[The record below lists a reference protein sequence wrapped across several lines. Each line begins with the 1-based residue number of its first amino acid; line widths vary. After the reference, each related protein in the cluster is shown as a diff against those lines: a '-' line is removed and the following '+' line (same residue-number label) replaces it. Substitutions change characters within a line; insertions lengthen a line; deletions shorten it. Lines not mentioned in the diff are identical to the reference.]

1 MSMDISRLAIEV
13 TSTGIKEA
21 STLLQGRNGAGGLVG
36 AADKAEKKIRGLT
49 DSLAKLT
56 NVNSSATFSAMNT
69 ALGNMSTTMQAV
81 VTQAKALGDAM
92 EKMGKGQKTF
102 TIEVENTTSALGRK
116 GRVSQVAL
124 NTIKAM
130 TTAAIAYANVS
141 LAQSIV
147 KDSDAWLMLK
157 ARLTNAT
164 GSVHN
169 GTLALENMYKVSQD
183 LRVPVEANARLFARM
198 APAMQKMGKT
208 GEETTKVVEGI
219 ATALQLNGASG
230 GEAASVML
238 QLSQSFGSGVLN
250 GAEFNAV
257 AENGSKIMQAL
268 EKHLGKNTKELKK
281 MGSEGKLSVLDMN
294 EAILKALPTWRE
306 EFAKLPVTIEGA
318 MQRVKNAWMK
328 AIGEMSENTGFAKE
342 LSRAIKIV
350 EDAVPAIAEGIGRA
364 FITIVNAI
372 DKATPVVTSLWSI
385 LGKLWDIL
393 PSLTNALILMGAAM
407 LKNVVPAVITSVI
420 QFGYWVVSVG
430 AATLAA
436 RAFSAAVTFMGGPVG
451 LAVTGLGLLVMNWD
465 KIAGAADNAA
475 TVSEKSAK
483 RISDALAKGG
493 EGGRSAVLDLRV
505 ELYRQLEA
513 AEQVEKNFAK
523 WGTGTPKQ
531 IELARAKV
539 VALKQSIQDS
549 TNALADFDNEMLRM
563 NYKSRGNSG
572 FDDRWEKG
580 NQKKVT
586 ADTKESAAD
595 KAKREFE
602 EALANARAM
611 TKAQAELNR
620 RMDEYGASFDKMTP
634 SQKEVIRL
642 REQLMLLEKSGKNVT
657 EIANTKVMLAEK
669 ERTARLELLGAR
681 MKEVLQEN
689 QDGLDK
695 EATSLKSLN
704 AELVNAQAK
713 LDNFGKAP
721 GNERQG
727 MVDALT
733 KEIEALQQI
742 PDLLAAQANPA
753 FIAAKKE
760 RLEVMKQLL
769 AVESEIGQKQVLAD
783 IDKMLD
789 PSKAKNFGEA
799 LAGSL
804 GEASRAAGAVS
815 KAISNYNSRLAIT
828 AEKRK
833 VLDKLRKDD
842 VRYAKLSQDIT
853 EQETKDRL
861 ASYADMASAA
871 KGFFNEGSKGY
882 KALETAEKTF
892 RAFEMAMNIKSF
904 VEKSGLL
911 KAFTSM
917 FIASKAKE
925 ATAEGQSVAANLA
938 ANMAKQAS
946 NAVTALTSALA
957 APFPTNI
964 AAFAMVAALLASIG
978 VAVGGGGSSGMSAAD
993 KQAKAGTGT
1002 VFGDSSAKSESI
1014 SKGIEILSDNSDI
1027 ALEHSSGMLRSLL
1040 NIEASL
1046 TGATNAILRSG
1057 ADITGRG
1064 VGTVYGKNNLS
1075 PFSGVF
1081 AGDFLGNKLG
1091 IGGLMDKV
1099 FGFGSKSELKDAGIT
1114 SGEQSVASILSGG
1127 FKGSTYQDYEKSKK
1141 AFFFTYSKSMDRS
1154 FKDLD
1159 SSIATEFTNVI
1170 QGMVEGITSAAK
1182 PLGKDSEVVRKA
1194 LETVSL
1200 SLGDLSFKDMSAEE
1214 IQKQLEAVFS
1224 GFGDTLAKK
1233 AFGDM
1238 LDAFQQAGEGL
1249 METAI
1254 RVANG
1259 IDVASYELDKL
1270 GLTAI
1275 NFADIINKSGDVAA
1289 EIVRQSIM
1297 LVETGT
1303 GIGSIVNTLSGSAS
1317 EIAKT
1322 YSDLLTARNALQGL
1336 GIASD
1341 VSVALIRAAGGLDSL
1356 LDALQSYS
1364 ERYFTDQERQAMETS
1379 RLQKEFAKLGQ
1390 TMPATKAGF
1399 RTMIETLSASGATGQ
1414 EAAMKLL
1421 LLNEAF
1427 ADLMDNADALKQEAI
1442 DTARNNLSD
1451 AYEREADALRTTKE
1465 RFEEF
1470 AKSLSE
1476 FRFSLLLGD
1485 QSTLTNA
1492 EKYATAKAR
1501 YEATAAA
1508 ALAGDQTAQDNFQ
1521 SVAQEFLSFSRIMN
1535 ASGSAYQ
1542 SDFAN
1547 VLAQTTALEEM
1558 AKGQATMAEKQLA
1571 ALDAQVAGLLTV
1583 NESVL
1588 TVAEAIAALTALL
1601 TPATELGARA
1611 DTLPVDGRMGATSA
1625 EGSYVVD
1632 YSQYGAA
1639 NTQAL
1644 VAEIQMLR
1652 TEVSSLRAEQ
1662 AAQTSALIAS
1672 NYDANAQN
1680 ANAVVDG
1687 TKDAASQAAYN
1698 SKATVALV

>member
-13 TSTGIKEA
+13 TSTGIREA
-21 STLLQGRNGAGGLVG
+21 STALQGRNGAGGLVG
-36 AADKAEKKIRGLT
+36 AADKAEKRVTALT
-49 DSLAKLT
+49 TSLSKLT
-56 NVNSSATFSAMNT
+56 SVNSSATFAAMNA
-69 ALGNMSTTMQAV
+69 ALGNMSATMQAV

-102 TIEVENTTSALGRK
+102 TSEVDNTTSALGRK
-116 GRVSQVAL
+116 SRVSQVAL

-328 AIGEMSENTGFAKE
+328 AIGEMSENTNFGKE
-342 LSRAIKIV
+342 LARAIGLLEAAIPSIV
-350 EDAVPAIAEGIGRA
+350 QGLGRA
-364 FITIVNAI
+364 FIFVIDTI
-372 DKATPVVTSLWSI
+372 DKYKESIATAWKVA
-385 LGKLWDIL
+385 KEFYDAL
-393 PSLTNALILMGAAM
+393 PSLANM
-407 LKNVVPAVITSVI
+407 LTIIAGVMVGRIVVGLQTMTAGLT
-420 QFGYWVVSVG
+420 
-430 AATLAA
+430 AATIAT
-436 RAFSAAVTFMGGPVG
+436 RAFNTALAFMGGPIG

-531 IELARAKV
+531 INLAREKV
-539 VALKQSIQDS
+539 LALKQSIQDS
-549 TNALADFDNEMLRM
+549 TNALADFDNQMLRM
-563 NYKSRGNSG
+563 NYKSRGSSD

-580 NQKKVT
+580 NTKKAT
-586 ADTKESAAD
+586 TDTKQTAA
-595 KAKREFE
+595 E
-602 EALANARAM
+602 EAAESFAQALADAKAM
-611 TKAQAELNR
+611 TKAQDELNR
-620 RMDEYGASFDKMTP
+620 RMDVYGASFDKMTP

-642 REQLMLLEKSGKNVT
+642 QERLTLLQKSGKNAT
-657 EIANTKVMLAEK
+657 EIANTEALLAEK
-669 ERTARLELLGAR
+669 QRTAQLELLGAR
-681 MKEVLQEN
+681 MKDAIQAN
-689 QDGLDK
+689 QNRLDK
-695 EATSLKSLN
+695 EATSLRSLT
-704 AELVNAQAK
+704 AELVTAQAK

-721 GNERQG
+721 GNDRQG
-727 MVDALT
+727 QVDSIRQELELLNQVSDMGGKVDPSLT
-733 KEIEALQQI
+733 AALQ
-742 PDLLAAQANPA
+742 AQLDVAQ
-753 FIAAKKE
+753 KL
-760 RLEVMKQLL
+760 LEV
-769 AVESEIGQKQVLAD
+769 ESKTGQKQVLAD

-789 PSKAKNFGEA
+789 PNKAKNFGEA

-804 GEASRAAGAVS
+804 GEASKAAGAVS
-815 KAISNYNSRLAIT
+815 KAISNYNGRLAIT

-833 VLDKLRKDD
+833 LLDKLNKDD
-842 VRYAKLSQDIT
+842 VKHAALSQHIV
-853 EQETKDRL
+853 EQEAKDRI

-892 RAFEMAMNIKSF
+892 RAFEMAMAIKAF
-904 VEKSGLL
+904 VEKSGMLA
-911 KAFTSM
+911 AFTSM
-917 FIASKAKE
+917 FVASKGVE

-938 ANMAKQAS
+938 ANAAKQAS
-946 NAVTALTSALA
+946 NATTALTSALA

-978 VAVGGGGSSGMSAAD
+978 VAVGGGSSGGMSAAD

-1002 VFGDSSAKSESI
+1002 VFGDSDAKSESI

-1046 TGATNAILRSG
+1046 TGATNAILRSSG
-1057 ADITGRG
+1057 SITGRG
-1064 VGTVYGKNNLS
+1064 FEGGGRNGASWLQSTALLGPVGAIADKL
-1075 PFSGVF
+1075 
-1081 AGDFLGNKLG
+1081 LGGTISKIL
-1091 IGGLMDKV
+1091 
-1099 FGFGSKSELKDAGIT
+1099 GFGSSSSLKDSGIT
-1114 SGEQSVASILSGG
+1114 AGNQSVSDILSGG
-1127 FKGSTYQDYEKSKK
+1127 FQGNTYQDVETTKK
-1141 AFFFTYSKSMDRS
+1141 ALFVTYSKRTNRS
-1154 FKDLD
+1154 LGELD
-1159 SSIATEFTNVI
+1159 ETIATEFTNVI
-1170 QGMVEGITSAAK
+1170 KSMVDGISLAAEG
-1182 PLGKDSEVVRKA
+1182 LGKDSNAVRAA
-1194 LETVSL
+1194 LEAVSV
-1200 SLGDLSFKDMSAEE
+1200 SFGDLSFKGLSAEE
-1214 IQKQLEAVFS
+1214 IQKQLEAIFS
-1224 GFGDTLAKK
+1224 GIGDTLAKT

-1322 YSDLLTARNALQGL
+1322 YSDLLTARNALQAL
-1336 GIASD
+1336 SIADD
-1341 VSVALIRAAGGLDSL
+1341 VSVALIRAAGGLEGL
-1356 LDALQSYS
+1356 LDALESYS

-1399 RTMIETLSASGATGQ
+1399 RAMIETLSASGATGQ

-1427 ADLMDNADALKQEAI
+1427 ADLMDNTDALRQEAI

-1470 AKSLSE
+1470 AKSLTE

-1508 ALAGDQTAQDNFQ
+1508 ALAGDRTAQDSFQ

-1535 ASGSAYQ
+1535 ASGSGYQ

-1558 AKGQATMAEKQLA
+1558 AKGQATMAEQQLA

-1588 TVAEAIAALTALL
+1588 TVAQAIEALTALL
-1601 TPATELGARA
+1601 APASEIGNRA
-1611 DTLPVDGRMGATSA
+1611 DTLPVDGRASA
-1625 EGSYVVD
+1625 ANADGSYVMD

-1687 TKDAASQAAYN
+1687 TKDAAQQAVYN
-1698 SKATVALV
+1698 SKATIALV

>member
-13 TSTGIKEA
+13 TSTGIREA
-21 STLLQGRNGAGGLVG
+21 STALQGRNGAGGLVG
-36 AADKAEKKIRGLT
+36 AADKAEKRVTALT
-49 DSLAKLT
+49 ASLSKLT
-56 NVNSSATFSAMNT
+56 SVNSSATFAAMNA

-81 VTQAKALGDAM
+81 IAQAKALGDAL
-92 EKMGKGQKTF
+92 EKATGSQKSFHFHT
-102 TIEVENTTSALGRK
+102 ENVTGALQRK
-116 GRVSQVAL
+116 VRVSQVAL

-130 TTAAIAYANVS
+130 TTAAIAYAGVGF
-141 LAQSIV
+141 AQSII
-147 KDSDAWLMLK
+147 KESDAWANLS
-157 ARLTNAT
+157 ARLTTAT
-164 GSVHN
+164 GSANN
-169 GTLALENMYKVSQD
+169 GRKALEDMYDVSQR

-257 AENGSKIMQAL
+257 AENGSKIMEAL
-268 EKHLGKNTKELKK
+268 ADYTGKTKGELKK
-281 MGSEGKLSVLDMN
+281 MGAEGKLSVQTMN
-294 EAILKALPTWRE
+294 EAILAALPKWQK
-306 EFAKLPVTIEGA
+306 EFDSMPVTVEGA
-318 MQRVKNAWMK
+318 MQRVKNAWTK
-328 AIGEMSENTGFAKE
+328 AIGEMGKDVGLNVELAKALRIIE
-342 LSRAIKIV
+342 EMMPAVAKGLAGAFV
-350 EDAVPAIAEGIGRA
+350 EVVKWVETNKTMLGEIWTQVKGIGK
-364 FITIVNAI
+364 TI
-372 DKATPVVTSLWSI
+372 WE
-385 LGKLWDIL
+385 
-393 PSLTNALILMGAAM
+393 AAGFM
-407 LKNVVPAVITSVI
+407 
-420 QFGYWVVSVG
+420 
-430 AATLAA
+430 ATLGT
-436 RAFSAAVTFMGGPVG
+436 S
-451 LAVTGLGLLVMNWD
+451 
-465 KIAGAADNAA
+465 AA
-475 TVSEKSAK
+475 TVGGEVNVIAVALKGVRYVFAAIEDIVRGIRVGVGAVGVVLGGIITLATHLVGQILGRIVQAFSGLMDSLSAAA
-483 RISDALAKGG
+483 SATGQDGLAAGLASAAKGAEDISKG
-493 EGGRSAVLDLRV
+493 LLSASDKTLDYTKSLMNVTSGWVEEMVKGKFAVRDLYNEEERV
-505 ELYRQLEA
+505 TKEKERQKILG
-513 AEQVEKNFAK
+513 Q
-523 WGTGTPKQ
+523 
-531 IELARAKV
+531 ELARRGRP
-539 VALKQSIQDS
+539 LTYDS
-549 TNALADFDNEMLRM
+549 NWKLSKPITPEP
-563 NYKSRGNSG
+563 
-572 FDDRWEKG
+572 
-580 NQKKVT
+580 
-586 ADTKESAAD
+586 KESAAERAQ
-595 KAKREFE
+595 KAFE
-602 EALANARAM
+602 KSLADAQAM

-642 REQLMLLEKSGKNVT
+642 REQLMLLEGNGKDIT
-657 EIANTKVMLAEK
+657 EIANTEALLAEK
-669 ERTARLELLGAR
+669 QRTAQLELLGAR

-695 EATSLKSLN
+695 EATSLKSLS

-769 AVESEIGQKQVLAD
+769 AVESEIGQKEVLAEL
-783 IDKMLD
+783 DKMLD
-789 PSKAKNFGEA
+789 PSRAKNFGEA
-799 LAGSL
+799 LASSL
-804 GEASRAAGAVS
+804 GDASRAAGAVT
-815 KAISNYNSRLAIT
+815 KAIGNYNARLAVT
-828 AEKRK
+828 AKWRTT
-833 VLDKLRKDD
+833 LDTLNKGD
-842 VRYAKLSQDIT
+842 VRHAQLSKVIV
-853 EQETKDRL
+853 EQEAKDRI

-871 KGFFNEGSKGY
+871 KGFFSEGSKGY

-892 RAFEMAMNIKSF
+892 RAFEMAMAIKSF
-904 VEKSGLL
+904 VEKSGMLA
-911 KAFTSM
+911 AFTSM
-917 FIASKAKE
+917 FVASKATE
-925 ATAEGQSVAANLA
+925 TTAEGQSVAANLA
-938 ANMAKQAS
+938 ANLAKQAS
-946 NAVTALTSALA
+946 NATTALTSALA

-1002 VFGDSSAKSESI
+1002 VFGAPDAKSESI
-1014 SKGIEILSDNSDI
+1014 SKGISILVDNSDI
-1027 ALEHSSGMLRSLL
+1027 ALEYSSGMLRSLL

-1057 ADITGRG
+1057 GSITGRG
-1064 VGTVYGKNNLS
+1064 FEGSSRNSSWAQAALFGGVVGILDKMLFGGTVSRL
-1075 PFSGVF
+1075 
-1081 AGDFLGNKLG
+1081 L
-1091 IGGLMDKV
+1091 
-1099 FGFGSKSELKDAGIT
+1099 GFGSRSELKDTGIT
-1114 SGEQSVASILSGG
+1114 AGNQSVGGILSGG
-1127 FKGSTYQDYEKSKK
+1127 FKGNTYSDIETTKK
-1141 AFFFTYSKSMDRS
+1141 ALFITYSKSTDRALGV
-1154 FKDLD
+1154 LD
-1159 SSIATEFTNVI
+1159 ETIATEFTNVI
-1170 QGMVEGITSAAK
+1170 KSMVDGISSAAEG
-1182 PLGKDSEVVRKA
+1182 LGKDSNAVRAA
-1194 LETVSL
+1194 LEAMTISF
-1200 SLGDLSFKDMSAEE
+1200 GDLSFKDMSAEE
-1214 IQKQLEAVFS
+1214 IQKQLEAIFS
-1224 GFGDTLAKK
+1224 GIGDTMAKM
-1233 AFGDM
+1233 AFGEM

-1297 LVETGT
+1297 VVEVGT
-1303 GIGSIVNTLSGSAS
+1303 SVGNIVNTLSGSAS
-1317 EIAKT
+1317 EIART
-1322 YSDLLTARNALQGL
+1322 YSSLLTARNALQGL
-1336 GIASD
+1336 SIASD
-1341 VSVALIRAAGGLDSL
+1341 VSVGLIRAAGGLESL
-1356 LDALQSYS
+1356 LDALESYS

-1427 ADLMDNADALKQEAI
+1427 ADLIDNADAMKQEAI
-1442 DTARNNLSD
+1442 DTARSNLSD

-1470 AKSLSE
+1470 AKSLTE
-1476 FRFSLLLGD
+1476 FRYSLLLGD

-1535 ASGSAYQ
+1535 ASGAGYQ

-1601 TPATELGARA
+1601 TPATEIGNRA
-1611 DTLPVDGRMGATSA
+1611 DTLPVDGRAGAASV
-1625 EGSYVVD
+1625 EGSYAMD

-1687 TKDAASQAAYN
+1687 TKDAAEMAAYLAQ
-1698 SKATVALV
+1698 SKVNILV